1 MPRHIEPED
10 FHSRVFPVRE
20 DMDYQ
25 LKVWRF
31 ERVGWYVLVAL
42 VIMTL
47 LGLFSRGPLSSR
59 DLRSGDGSLGVE
71 YEMFH
76 RNGSSN
82 PMIIHM
88 KGQPNA
94 VLEVEL
100 GGAWLQGFEV
110 QTLQPLPM
118 RSASAGQGMR
128 LWVQADAQGQASLY
142 LSLLGQGLGLYHGR
156 LSMPG
161 GASLGFDQFIFP

>member
-1 MPRHIEPED
+1 MSRQSDPED
-10 FHSRVFPVRE
+10 FRSRMFPVRE
-20 DMDYQ
+20 DMAYQ

-31 ERVGWYVLVAL
+31 ERVGWYVLVLL
-42 VIMTL
+42 VFLTL

-59 DLRSGDGSLGVE
+59 DLQSSDSSLGIE

-76 RNGSSN
+76 RNGSTN
-82 PMIIHM
+82 PLIIRL

-100 GGAWLQGFEV
+100 AGEWLEGFDV
-110 QTLQPLPM
+110 QTLQPQPV

-128 LWVQADAQGQASLY
+128 IWVQADAQGHASLH
-142 LSLLGQGLGLYHGR
+142 LSLLAEGLGLYSSR
-156 LSMPG
+156 ITMPN
-161 GASLGFDQFIFP
+161 GAAVSFDQFIFP